1 MRIDDN
7 GVATATMVRADKHN
21 ALDQAMFEGLVAAA
35 EQLAGDTSVRAVVLH
50 GAGKSFCSGLDV
62 ASFMGGERGTGV
74 LLSRDEDRTANLAQR
89 VSYDWSLVP
98 APVIAAIHGNCFG
111 GGLQIALG
119 ADIRI
124 AAPDAK
130 LSIME
135 IKWGLV
141 PDMGITQTL
150 PRLLP
155 IDVAKELTFT
165 GRIVSGSE
173 GCELGLITRTAA
185 DPLSAALAL
194 AGEIALKSPD
204 AIRAAK
210 RLTTKPGSATTLR
223 PLLRSN
229 QFCRPASSAHPT
241 RSPPWSLECPGSN
254 RFSPTPLSAA
264 SIGHFA
270 PARRSRRA
278 ITAAAL
284 GAAPLASADVVPNMT
299 DGVNEG
305 RPSGSRTGKFIVGRD
320 PGGAA
325 VGLRGNRTSG
335 WRPRTRWLA
344 FDKLVAR
351 GVWRRLIPVPLVG
364 LSRSRQMVTR

>member
-1 MRIDDN
+1 MSEDRVRVRIAEN
-7 GVATATMVRADKHN
+7 GVATVTMVRADKHN
-21 ALDQAMFEGLVAAA
+21 ALDQAMFEGMVDAA
-35 EQLAGDTSVRAVVLH
+35 EQLAGDKSVRAVVLH
-50 GAGKSFCSGLDV
+50 GEGKSFCSGLDV

-74 LLSRDEDRTANLAQR
+74 LLTRDEGRLANLAQR

-165 GRIVSGSE
+165 GRIVTGSE
-173 GCELGLITRTAA
+173 GSELGLITRTAA

-194 AGEIALKSPD
+194 AGEIASKSPD
-204 AIRAAK
+204 AVRAAK
-210 RLTTKPGSATTLR
+210 RLYDETWI
-223 PLLRSN
+223 SN
-229 QFCRPASSAHPT
+229 DPAS
-241 RSPPWSLECPGSN
+241 
-254 RFSPTPLSAA
+254 
-264 SIGHFA
+264 
-270 PARRSRRA
+270 
-278 ITAAAL
+278 AL
-284 GAAPLASADVVPNMT
+284 GLESQLQAGLIGSPNQ
-299 DGVNEG
+299 
-305 RPSGSRTGKFIVGRD
+305 I
-320 PGGAA
+320 AA
-325 VGLRGNRTSG
+325 VVAGMSG
-335 WRPRTRWLA
+335 ERPVFTDPA
-344 FDKLVAR
+344 
-351 GVWRRLIPVPLVG
+351 
-364 LSRSRQMVTR
+364 